1 MQDLSSSY
9 LFLRALVLPRR
20 LLPAF
25 IGAIVSI
32 SLFSALAPSTSF
44 GPSSA
49 VTTLANGAGHASA
62 SDLKALGWE
71 RLRVDICENESGAG
85 SCINQHGEYVAA
97 GSVAVI
103 VGKGNLFVRLPV
115 DIGQYKA
122 GASASINDRGD
133 FVVAGSSAV
142 IQGNVVSVVTERL
155 AAAERSPDVSIQQE
169 REKLEKLLAE
179 MTSARK

>member
-1 MQDLSSSY
+1 MKELSSSY

-25 IGAIVSI
+25 IGAIASI

-62 SDLKALGWE
+62 SELKARGWVKLGVYLAG
-71 RLRVDICENESGAG
+71 RESGTA

-97 GSVAVI
+97 GSQCVI
-103 VGKGNLFVRLPV
+103 VGKGNRFVKLSV
-115 DIGQYKA
+115 NVAGSES

-133 FVVAGSSAV
+133 FIVAGSAAV

-155 AAAERSPDVSIQQE
+155 AAASSQDERD
-169 REKLEKLLAE
+169 KLEKLLAE